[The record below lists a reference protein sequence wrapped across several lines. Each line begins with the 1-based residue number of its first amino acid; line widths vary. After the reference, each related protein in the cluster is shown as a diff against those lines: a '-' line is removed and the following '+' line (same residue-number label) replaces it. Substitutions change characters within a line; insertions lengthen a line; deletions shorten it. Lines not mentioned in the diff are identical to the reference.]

1 MSRKT
6 NASAAELARRIE
18 QHLPV
23 FARPTLEQLI
33 AAVQRETRAQAAH
46 DRTPTT
52 DKPPVAETFR
62 QLREQFGAYYDDVP
76 TPQMSAGEA
85 HPAHD

>member
-1 MSRKT
+1 MTRKT

-33 AAVQRETRAQAAH
+33 AAVQRETRAQAAAPH
-46 DRTPTT
+46 
-52 DKPPVAETFR
+52 AETVR
-62 QLREQFGAYYDDVP
+62 IVERRRPGILIAPDDFP
-76 TPQMSAGEA
+76 EFD
-85 HPAHD
+85 HD

>member
-23 FARPTLEQLI
+23 FARPMIADLI
-33 AAVQRETRAQAAH
+33 VAVQRETRLGDAVGIRAEYPP
-46 DRTPTT
+46 DRTHITPPNVNGSTT
-52 DKPPVAETFR
+52 
-62 QLREQFGAYYDDVP
+62 
-76 TPQMSAGEA
+76 
-85 HPAHD
+85 PAHD

>member
-33 AAVQRETRAQAAH
+33 AAVQRETRAQAASIRAEYPP
-46 DRTPTT
+46 DRTHVAPPNVTGSTT
-52 DKPPVAETFR
+52 PRAGNVT
-62 QLREQFGAYYDDVP
+62 
-76 TPQMSAGEA
+76 GEA

>member
-23 FARPTLEQLI
+23 FARPMIADLI
-33 AAVQRETRAQAAH
+33 AAVQRETRLGEVAPPAA
-46 DRTPTT
+46 
-52 DKPPVAETFR
+52 KPPVAETFR
-62 QLREQFGAYYDDVP
+62 NLRAQFGAYYD
-76 TPQMSAGEA
+76 EWRE
-85 HPAHD
+85 

>member
-6 NASAAELARRIE
+6 NASAAELARGME

-46 DRTPTT
+46 DRTP
-52 DKPPVAETFR
+52 PP
-62 QLREQFGAYYDDVP
+62 P
-76 TPQMSAGEA
+76 TSAGEA